1 MTRYTKSKYSYT
13 RKQSTAAALIRAQGE
28 QLRETVDQYVERI
41 CGRSDADGSGKATGR
56 QR

>member
-1 MTRYTKSKYSYT
+1 MSKYPISEYSHT

-41 CGRSDADGSGKATGR
+41 RRNNDIQKSR
-56 QR
+56 RI

>member
-1 MTRYTKSKYSYT
+1 MSKYPKSEYSHT

-41 CGRSDADGSGKATGR
+41 RRNNDIQKSR
-56 QR
+56 MI